1 MARGAKPGERRGG
14 RVKGQ
19 PNKRNQETIERA
31 AASGLLPHEFLLAV
45 SQGQLV
51 DDYKPTFEDHMKAA
65 LGAAPYFAPKLASTE
80 VKGDP
85 DNPVGIAGLAVT
97 FVKKKPDDDNGSSG
111 VP

>member
-1 MARGAKPGERRGG
+1 MARPKGLPKTGG
-14 RVKGQ
+14 RQKGSG
-19 PNKRNQETIERA
+19 NKATAAKEAAI
-31 AASGLLPHEFLLAV
+31 AASGLTPLEFMLMALR
-45 SQGQLV
+45 
-51 DDYKPTFEDHMKAA
+51 DDDKDFLTRFEAAKA
-65 LGAAPYFAPKLASTE
+65 AAPYVHPRLASTE